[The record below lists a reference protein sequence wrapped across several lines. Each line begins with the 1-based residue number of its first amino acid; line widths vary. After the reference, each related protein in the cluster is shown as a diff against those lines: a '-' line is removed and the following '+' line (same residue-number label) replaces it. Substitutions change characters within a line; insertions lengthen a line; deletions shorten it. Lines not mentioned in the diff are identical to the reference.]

1 MSFTTADLLVEHL
14 SNDPLMMLMVAC
26 SLAIVALSAERFLFL
41 VRMWFAIGRAQARV
55 VGAARRG
62 PLDEARRGAE
72 GLASPVREVFLG
84 GLDRALGKVRG
95 DAAKCMTREQR
106 RAAGRFRAMLWVLG
120 TMGALM
126 PFVGL
131 LGTVIGVM
139 ASFRA
144 IGDSG
149 QGGFAVVSAGI
160 SQALIATALGLFVA
174 LEAVVLFNFLQNFA
188 AKLSRD
194 LQLLVDEL
202 VELLSV
208 RRAEDAGNAAG

>member
-14 SNDPLMMLMVAC
+14 RNDPLMMLMVAS
-26 SLAIVALSAERFLFL
+26 SLAIVALAAERFLL
-41 VRMWFAIGRAQARV
+41 MVRMWFNLGRAQSRV
-55 VGAARRG
+55 VAVARKGSLEDARKGA
-62 PLDEARRGAE
+62 DS
-72 GLASPVREVFLG
+72 LASPIREVFAG
-84 GLDRALGKVRG
+84 GLDRALGRVRG
-95 DAAKCMTREQR
+95 DAAKCMNREQK
-106 RAAGRFRAMLWVLG
+106 RAAGRFRALLWVLG

-188 AKLSRD
+188 AKLARD
-194 LQLLVDEL
+194 LQLLVDETL
-202 VELLSV
+202 ELISV